1 MLDLGQVKEGEG
13 GVFENLD
20 LNIDVAGGRMG
31 ATGVGAKEPGA
42 FDLRFFK
49 EVGGDKFE
57 SVRVHGR
64 KVVK

>member
-1 MLDLGQVKEGEG
+1 MLDFGQVKEGEG

-49 EVGGDKFE
+49 EVGGDFIE
-57 SVRVHGR
+57 IFRCHSER
-64 KVVK
+64 

>member
-1 MLDLGQVKEGEG
+1 
-13 GVFENLD
+13 
-20 LNIDVAGGRMG
+20 MG